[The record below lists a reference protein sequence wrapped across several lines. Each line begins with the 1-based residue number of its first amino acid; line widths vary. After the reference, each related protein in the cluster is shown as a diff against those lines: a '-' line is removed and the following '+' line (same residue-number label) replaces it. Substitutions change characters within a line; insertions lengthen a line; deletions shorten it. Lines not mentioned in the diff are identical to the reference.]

1 MVKYKSNFIKNGMNN
16 MFNFDKRILYVI
28 LAIFVIKNIAT
39 RLTNT
44 DSLLILVIT
53 LPAILIAI
61 TFHEFAHA
69 FAADKL
75 GDNTPR
81 SQGRLSLNP
90 LKHIDPVGFALLIVA
105 GFGWG
110 KPVQVNPVNY
120 KRNISMTKADAIV
133 AFAGPLMNFILAII
147 STIILAVLLKFE
159 VLVNLP
165 TKAIWVILI
174 FIMELVLINVGLGL
188 FNLIPLPPLDGS
200 KILNHFLPTNARRW
214 LEQNQYILYIVFV
227 VIWITGIAGLLISP
241 CIQGVVKGLFTLI
254 GNIFNIDLKTILQLF
269 GI

>member
-1 MVKYKSNFIKNGMNN
+1 

-28 LAIFVIKNIAT
+28 LGIFVLKNIVG
-39 RLTNT
+39 RLTST
-44 DSLLILVIT
+44 DSLLILLIT
-53 LPAILIAI
+53 LPAILISI

-81 SQGRLSLNP
+81 SQGRLTLNP

-110 KPVQVNPVNY
+110 KPVQVNPINY

-147 STIILAVLLKFE
+147 STIVLAILLKYE
-159 VLVNLP
+159 LLLNLSTKVMWIILV
-165 TKAIWVILI
+165 

-200 KILNHFLPTNARRW
+200 KILNHFLPTKTRQW
-214 LEQNQYILYIVFV
+214 FEQNQYILYIIFV
-227 VIWITGIAGLLISP
+227 VIWITGIASLIISP
-241 CIQGVVKGLFTLI
+241 CIQGVVKGLFLLI
-254 GNIFNIDLKTILQLF
+254 GNIFNINLKSILQIF
-269 GI
+269 GL

>member
-1 MVKYKSNFIKNGMNN
+1 

-28 LAIFVIKNIAT
+28 LGIFVLKNIVY

-44 DSLLILVIT
+44 DSILILLLT

-81 SQGRLSLNP
+81 AQGRLTLNP
-90 LKHIDPVGFALLIVA
+90 IKHIDPVGFVLLIVA

-110 KPVQVNPVNY
+110 KPVQVNPRNF
-120 KRNISMTKADAIV
+120 KRDISMTKAEAIV
-133 AFAGPLMNFILAII
+133 SVAGPLMNFILAII
-147 STIILAVLLKFE
+147 STIILAILLKYNLLAN
-159 VLVNLP
+159 VTTRVAWLILVF
-165 TKAIWVILI
+165 V
-174 FIMELVLINVGLGL
+174 MELVLLNVGLGL

-200 KILNHFLPTNARRW
+200 KILNHFLSYNTRGWFER
-214 LEQNQYILYIVFV
+214 NQQILYIIFV
-227 VIWITGIAGLLISP
+227 VIWITGLAGTIITP
-241 CIQGVVKGLFTLI
+241 CIQGTVKG
-254 GNIFNIDLKTILQLF
+254 IFMLVGKIFSINLNVILKIF
-269 GI
+269 GM

>member
-1 MVKYKSNFIKNGMNN
+1 

-28 LAIFVIKNIAT
+28 LGIFVLRSIVY
-39 RLTNT
+39 RLTST
-44 DSLLILVIT
+44 DSMLILLVT

-81 SQGRLSLNP
+81 SQGRLTLNP

-110 KPVQVNPVNY
+110 KPVQISPRNF
-120 KRNISMTKADAIV
+120 KRNISMSKAEAIV
-133 AFAGPLMNFILAII
+133 AFAGPLMNFLLAII
-147 STIILAVLLKFE
+147 STLVLAILLKYD
-159 VLVNLP
+159 VLINLP
-165 TKAIWVILI
+165 ARTMWLILV
-174 FIMELVLINVGLGL
+174 FIMELVLINTGLGL

-200 KILNHFLPTNARRW
+200 KILNIFLPYKAREWFSRNGQ
-214 LEQNQYILYIVFV
+214 LLYFIFI
-227 VIWITGIAGLLISP
+227 VIWITGLASIIITP
-241 CIQGVVKGLFTLI
+241 CIYGTVKGLFTII
-254 GNIFNIDLKTILQLF
+254 GNIFGVNMKLILQIF

>member
-1 MVKYKSNFIKNGMNN
+1 
-16 MFNFDKRILYVI
+16 MFSFDKRILYVI
-28 LAIFVIKNIAT
+28 LAIFVIRNIVG

-44 DSLLILVIT
+44 DSILILLVTI
-53 LPAILIAI
+53 PAILIAI

-81 SQGRLSLNP
+81 SQGRLTLNP
-90 LKHIDPVGFALLIVA
+90 LKHIDLIGFALLIVA

-120 KRNISMTKADAIV
+120 KRHISMQKADAIV
-133 AFAGPLMNFILAII
+133 AFAGPLMNFLLSIL
-147 STIILAVLLKFE
+147 STIILAILLKFDL
-159 VLVNLP
+159 LVTLP
-165 TKAIWVILI
+165 SRTMWIILV

-200 KILNHFLPTNARRW
+200 KIFNIFLPKNIRQW
-214 LEQNQYILYIVFV
+214 FDQNQYILYIIFV
-227 VIWITGIAGLLISP
+227 VIWITGIASIIISP
-241 CIQGVVKGLFTLI
+241 CIQGVVRGMFTLI
-254 GNIFNIDLKTILQLF
+254 GNIFNINLKFILQIF